1 MSHKFLLNSSFHSL
15 LNAIDQELL
24 NKAQEAG
31 CPFCDGRL
39 DRADY
44 PRSPL
49 GIPAQFR
56 ESYDERFSLCCVECR
71 KRTTPPSVRFFGRR
85 WYPAPVLVL
94 ISLLTLGINDYRLG
108 QLKRHFGVTV
118 SESTWKR
125 WRRWWR
131 ESFAITPF
139 WQQAKGLCPPD
150 IEEQEPFPR
159 NIFSIFTEPIE
170 EKMRLLLKFL
180 SPLTIGVLRAV

>member
-108 QLKRHFGVTV
+108 QLKRHFGNKPKAYARPT
-118 SESTWKR
+118 
-125 WRRWWR
+125 
-131 ESFAITPF
+131 
-139 WQQAKGLCPPD
+139 
-150 IEEQEPFPR
+150 
-159 NIFSIFTEPIE
+159 
-170 EKMRLLLKFL
+170 LKSKSLFLVIYFL
-180 SPLTIGVLRAV
+180 SLLNRSKRR